1 MAIIK
6 VIKMSWK
13 DTIKKQDKEMLRQ
26 QLAQH
31 MQDLVKVAY
40 DSNEEKALLDKIA
53 QVSQQLKNMG

>member
-1 MAIIK
+1 
-6 VIKMSWK
+6 MSWK

-40 DSNEEKALLDKIA
+40 DSNEEEALLDKIA
-53 QVSQQLKNMG
+53 QVSQQLKNME

>member
-1 MAIIK
+1 ME

-40 DSNEEKALLDKIA
+40 DSNEEEALLDKIA
-53 QVSQQLKNMG
+53 QVSQQLKNME

>member
-53 QVSQQLKNMG
+53 QVSQQLTNMG